1 MKPIQW
7 FPGHMSRTR
16 RLIKENLKKVDVIVE
31 ILDARAPESS
41 RNPIIDELTGD
52 KPRLVVLNKSDLADP
67 AVTEQWMNFYDNP
80 EQHRLPVEVSSKT
93 GQNLGAISKG
103 CRRLCEGAKWLS
115 RRPVRAMIVG
125 IPNVGKSTIINAL
138 AGRKKAA
145 VGNKP
150 GLTREMQR
158 LDVSPTLQIY
168 DTPGILWPKF
178 EDQAIGYKLALL
190 GSIKDTILVLDEIT
204 AKGLE
209 YMAVHYPDRIR
220 DRYSLEELPGDTVQ
234 LIEEIGRRRGCLMSG
249 GVIDYEKAINLFLLD
264 LRQGKLGRFSLETPG
279 EEISFFSEPIREEQ

>member
-1 MKPIQW
+1 
-7 FPGHMSRTR
+7 MSKTR
-16 RLIKENLKKVDVIVE
+16 RLIKENLKKVDVVVE
-31 ILDARAPESS
+31 ILDARAPDSS

-67 AVTEQWMNFYDNP
+67 SVTERWMARYASP
-80 EQHRLPVEVSSKT
+80 EHKRLPVEVSSKT
-93 GQNLGAISKG
+93 GQNLSAIEKG
-103 CRRLCEGAKWLS
+103 CRTLCEGAKWLS

-125 IPNVGKSTIINAL
+125 IPNVGKSTVINSL

-158 LDVSPTLQIY
+158 LDVSSNLQIY

-178 EDQAIGYKLALL
+178 EDQAIGFKLALL

-204 AKGLE
+204 TRGLE
-209 YMAVHYPDRIR
+209 YMAVHYPDRIK
-220 DRYSLEELPGDTVQ
+220 DRYNLEDLPGDTIE

-264 LRQGKLGRFSLETPG
+264 LRQGKLGRFSLETPQ
-279 EEISFFSEPIREEQ
+279 ERESFFSESAESTREER

>member
-1 MKPIQW
+1 
-7 FPGHMSRTR
+7 MSKTR
-16 RLIKENLKKVDVIVE
+16 RLIKENLKKVDVVVE
-31 ILDARAPESS
+31 ILDARAPDSS

-67 AVTEQWMNFYDNP
+67 VLTEQWMAHYASP
-80 EQHRLPVEVSSKT
+80 EQKRLPVEVSSKT
-93 GQNLGAISKG
+93 GQNLSAIEKG
-103 CRRLCEGAKWLS
+103 CRTLCEGSKWLS

-125 IPNVGKSTIINAL
+125 IPNVGKSTVINSL

-150 GLTREMQR
+150 GLTRDMQR
-158 LDVSPTLQIY
+158 LDVSSNLQIY

-178 EDQAIGYKLALL
+178 EDQAIGFKLALL

-204 AKGLE
+204 TKGLE
-209 YMAVHYPDRIR
+209 YMAIHYPDRIKE
-220 DRYSLEELPGDTVQ
+220 RYNLEDLPEDTIE

-264 LRQGKLGRFSLETPG
+264 LRQGKLGRFSLEAPH
-279 EEISFFSEPIREEQ
+279 EKESFFSESEESTREER